1 MKQEKL
7 QKRSFNDI
15 TLEGAVRLGK
25 AILIT
30 AHDDLIKSY
39 CTIQKIRVKHCGKIT
54 KGELNYYMEKIWEL
68 QRNEH
73 FYIRQDGMFK
83 VLVPH
88 GEGQRVIDMIRE
100 EANYCYDDKKFIKRC
115 EKLWQN
121 EMEKQKELER
131 KQLEQERAKKEAFRN
146 AKRQEVLSKIEKTL
160 NSNNA
165 RLIKSLK
172 TKIFHAIVFE
182 TNLARYFTEQENREH
197 IKMLNDK
204 LDELREREREKYKL

>member
-7 QKRSFNDI
+7 QKMMPNGI
-15 TLEGAVRLGK
+15 TLDGAVRLGS

-39 CTIQKIRVKHCGKIT
+39 TTIQKIRIKHCGKIT
-54 KGELNYYMEKIWEL
+54 KGELDNYMEKIWEL

-73 FYIRQDGMFK
+73 FYKRQDGLFK

-100 EANYCYDDKKFIKRC
+100 EANYCYDDIKFIKRC
-115 EKLWQN
+115 EKLWQK
-121 EMEKQKELER
+121 EIEKQKELER
-131 KQLEQERAKKEAFRN
+131 KRIEIERAKKAAFIN
-146 AKRQEVLSKIEKTL
+146 AKRRAVLNKIEKTL
-160 NSNNA
+160 HSNNA

-172 TKIFHAIVFE
+172 TKIFHAIVDE
-182 TNLARYFTEQENREH
+182 TNLARYFTDQENREH

-204 LDELREREREKYKL
+204 LDELRERVKY